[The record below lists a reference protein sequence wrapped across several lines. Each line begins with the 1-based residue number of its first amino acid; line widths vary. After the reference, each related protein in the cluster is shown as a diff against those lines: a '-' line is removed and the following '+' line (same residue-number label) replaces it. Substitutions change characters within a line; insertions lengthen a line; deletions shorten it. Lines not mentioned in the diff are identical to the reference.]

1 MVRGAREWGAA
12 RCVCVRKGVACL
24 RECFGRSLAR
34 ARRVEVLVG
43 GEHAGGCAR
52 SRGKRSRG
60 TRVETLFVCLCYV
73 CVESMCFVFLTC
85 QMSMTFDMSNR

>member
-12 RCVCVRKGVACL
+12 RCMCVRKGVACL

-43 GEHAGGCAR
+43 GEHAGGRAR
-52 SRGKRSRG
+52 SRVERSRG

-73 CVESMCFVFLTC
+73 CVESMCFCV
-85 QMSMTFDMSNR
+85 FDMSNVNDI